1 MIPFINHNPRCIRF
15 VFRANPFLRTPLL
28 SILRA
33 VWRFRFITKTP
44 NIQKSCVGEFGSFRM
59 RGLLGV
65 LVAAGV
71 MAGTSMA
78 MTTSA
83 EAHLFDRGG
92 CCTVAKKVYYRQPT
106 TSLVRK
112 VSYERVRSYRTV
124 WAKKLYSDRCGC
136 RKFYRRVAVQQ
147 PTVSVVRKVTWE
159 RVRSYRTVSAVK
171 YFRKRCCCR

>member
-1 MIPFINHNPRCIRF
+1 MSGN
-15 VFRANPFLRTPLL
+15 ALRLILALTDFYNGRML
-28 SILRA
+28 SISRA
-33 VWRFRFITKTP
+33 VWRIRFITETSNMK
-44 NIQKSCVGEFGSFRM
+44 NRAWVNLGVFRM

-78 MTTSA
+78 VTTSA

-106 TSLVRK
+106 TTLVRK

-124 WAKKLYSDRCGC
+124 WAKKLYRDRCGC
-136 RKFYRRVAVQQ
+136 RKFYRKVAVQQ
-147 PTVSVVRKVTWE
+147 PTVSVVRKVSYE
-159 RVRSYRTVSAVK
+159 RVRAYRTVVRTK
-171 YFRKRCCCR
+171 LFRKRCCCH

>member
-1 MIPFINHNPRCIRF
+1 MSGNA
-15 VFRANPFLRTPLL
+15 FRLVLALTDFYSGCML
-28 SILRA
+28 SISRA
-33 VWRFRFITKTP
+33 VWRIRFITETSNMK
-44 NIQKSCVGEFGSFRM
+44 NRAWVNLGVFRM

-71 MAGTSMA
+71 MAGTSLA
-78 MTTSA
+78 VTTSA

-106 TSLVRK
+106 TTLVRK

-159 RVRSYRTVSAVK
+159 RVRSYRTVAAVK
-171 YFRKRCCCR
+171 HYRKRCCC

>member
-1 MIPFINHNPRCIRF
+1 
-15 VFRANPFLRTPLL
+15 
-28 SILRA
+28 
-33 VWRFRFITKTP
+33 
-44 NIQKSCVGEFGSFRM
+44 M

-83 EAHLFDRGG
+83 EAHWLRGG
-92 CCTVAKKVYYRQPT
+92 DCCTVAKRVYYREPVAK
-106 TSLVRK
+106 LVPR
-112 VSYERVRSYRTV
+112 VTYERVRSYRTV
-124 WAKKLYSDRCGC
+124 WVKKAYSDRCGC

-147 PTVSVVRKVTWE
+147 PTVSVVKKVVYE
-159 RVRSYRTVSAVK
+159 RVRAYRTVSTVK

>member
-1 MIPFINHNPRCIRF
+1 MSGN
-15 VFRANPFLRTPLL
+15 ALRLLLALTDFYKGRML
-28 SILRA
+28 SISRA
-33 VWRFRFITKTP
+33 VWRIRFITETSNMK
-44 NIQKSCVGEFGSFRM
+44 NRAWVNLGVFRM

-71 MAGTSMA
+71 MAGTSLA
-78 MTTSA
+78 VTTSA

-106 TSLVRK
+106 TTLVRK

-124 WAKKLYSDRCGC
+124 WAKKLYRDRCGC
-136 RKFYRRVAVQQ
+136 RKFYRNVAVQQ

-159 RVRSYRTVSAVK
+159 RVRSYRTVAAVK
-171 YFRKRCCCR
+171 HYRKRCCCR

>member
-1 MIPFINHNPRCIRF
+1 MSGN
-15 VFRANPFLRTPLL
+15 ALRLLLALTDFYKGRML
-28 SILRA
+28 SISRA
-33 VWRFRFITKTP
+33 VWRIRFITETSNMK
-44 NIQKSCVGEFGSFRM
+44 NRAWVNLGVFRM

-71 MAGTSMA
+71 MAGTSLA
-78 MTTSA
+78 VTTSA

-106 TSLVRK
+106 TTLVRK

-159 RVRSYRTVSAVK
+159 RVRSYRTVAAVK
-171 YFRKRCCCR
+171 HYRKRCCCR

>member
-1 MIPFINHNPRCIRF
+1 
-15 VFRANPFLRTPLL
+15 
-28 SILRA
+28 
-33 VWRFRFITKTP
+33 
-44 NIQKSCVGEFGSFRM
+44 M

-83 EAHLFDRGG
+83 EAHWFHRDG
-92 CCTVAKKVYYRQPT
+92 CCTVAKKVYYREPT
-106 TSLVRK
+106 TKLVPK
-112 VSYERVRSYRTV
+112 VVYERVRSYRTV

-147 PTVSVVRKVTWE
+147 PTVSVVKKVVYE
-159 RVRSYRTVSAVK
+159 RVRAYRTVSAVK

>member
-1 MIPFINHNPRCIRF
+1 MKN
-15 VFRANPFLRTPLL
+15 RAWVNLG
-28 SILRA
+28 
-33 VWRFRFITKTP
+33 V
-44 NIQKSCVGEFGSFRM
+44 FRM

-78 MTTSA
+78 VTTSA
-83 EAHLFDRGG
+83 EAHLFNRGG

-106 TSLVRK
+106 TTLVRK

-124 WAKKLYSDRCGC
+124 WVKKAYSDRCGC

-147 PTVSVVRKVTWE
+147 PTVSVVRKVSFE
-159 RVRSYRTVSAVK
+159 RVRSYRTVAAVK
-171 YFRKRCCCR
+171 HYRKRCCC